1 MSLISVSDGEG
12 SCPGPNKDTRAT
24 LEGRDPPP
32 PHFTSKSDFPPGHM
46 SAPLALQVLSPVET
60 VLALSLTNE
69 VTGSSC
75 HQSLLQPP
83 NPFFA
88 SDTLLLVHSTCL
100 DSGTRGTNSKS

>member
-1 MSLISVSDGEG
+1 MEKDLVLGQTRI
-12 SCPGPNKDTRAT
+12 PGLPEKEEIR
-24 LEGRDPPP
+24 

-60 VLALSLTNE
+60 VLTLSLTNE

-83 NPFFA
+83 SPFFA
-88 SDTLLLVHSTCL
+88 SDTLSLVHSICL

>member
-1 MSLISVSDGEG
+1 MEKDLVLGQTRI
-12 SCPGPNKDTRAT
+12 PGLPWK
-24 LEGRDPPP
+24 EEIPP